1 MSVSKNTHT
10 NKHTHC
16 LLHMQIH
23 TLHTTQTLSGRTEGW
38 IDEGERRRK
47 RDRYSSDR
55 QRDGWTE
62 GWRE

>member
-1 MSVSKNTHT
+1 MKNPQT
-10 NKHTHC
+10 NKHT
-16 LLHMQIH
+16 LPHMQIH
-23 TLHTTQTLSGRTEGW
+23 TTREHTDNTQTHSGRMEGW
-38 IDEGERRRK
+38 TDKGEERWK